1 MKKFINPRPIPNGG
15 LPLFGGD
22 FVECL
27 QTEVYRAILAQYKSF
42 NEPLIIYGCQVTADL
57 IDETCTIT
65 AGMALLDGD
74 LIDVPAYAG
83 AYPVYLVQGDPT
95 NIDKNYKDQ
104 TPRTVM
110 VQKTS
115 EWLND
120 AGDGDS
126 ILFDP
131 YTSQYLNDV
140 QRRFLTPLN
149 RCEWF
154 PDYPNADAFDLTG
167 LGKWEW
173 LGYAVAN
180 NNNDTADLTGRV
192 QAQFDPEDADL
203 AIGNPYGTKEETLT
217 IDQIPSHTHGSENGF
232 DSGSGSGTPVFTA
245 GASKTPRQ
253 LGINNTGGGLA
264 HNNMQKTLAGV
275 VLQRIAYTL

>member
-1 MKKFINPRPIPNGG
+1 MKKFIDPRPIPNGG

-27 QTEVYRAILAQYKSF
+27 QTEVYRAIMAQYKRF

-57 IDETCTIT
+57 EAETCTIT
-65 AGMALLDGD
+65 TGMALLDGD

-83 AYPVYLVQGDPT
+83 AYPVYIAQSDPT
-95 NIDKNYKDQ
+95 NISKNYKDQ

-115 EWLND
+115 AWVND
-120 AGDGDS
+120 PGDGDS

-140 QRRFLTPLN
+140 QRRYLTPLN

-154 PDYPNADAFDLTG
+154 PDYPNPAAFDVTG

-180 NNNDTADLTGRV
+180 SNNDTVDGTGRV
-192 QAQFDPEDADL
+192 FAQFDPGDVRL
-203 AIGNPYGTKEETLT
+203 AIGTPYGENDHTLT
-217 IDQIPSHTHGSENGF
+217 IGEMPSHSHGIPANTEYHTYSDGTDHPFVE
-232 DSGSGSGTPVFTA
+232 GSGFETDAA
-245 GASKTPRQ
+245 G
-253 LGINNTGGGLA
+253 GDEA